1 MSITLSHKQIIGNC
15 LLSNNKPMIGKMRF
29 YDNITMTLKQ
39 AFAVIRHNCSVNGRI
54 QQHIIIIISYLLTI
68 VSIYVNCI
76 VLDMFI
82 ILQYHPNDSE

>member
-1 MSITLSHKQIIGNC
+1 
-15 LLSNNKPMIGKMRF
+15 
-29 YDNITMTLKQ
+29 MTLKQ

-68 VSIYVNCI
+68 VSIYANCI

-82 ILQYHPNDSE
+82 ILQYHPNDSEWPLQLLKNALASTAIVYETINFQITNY